1 VLCDMSENEAL
12 NRQYIYRDGI
22 CSFMYVCSE
31 IQRVIFKA
39 SFNKEDS
46 KIYSDLFFC
55 FFGRARKGTC

>member
-55 FFGRARKGTC
+55 FFW